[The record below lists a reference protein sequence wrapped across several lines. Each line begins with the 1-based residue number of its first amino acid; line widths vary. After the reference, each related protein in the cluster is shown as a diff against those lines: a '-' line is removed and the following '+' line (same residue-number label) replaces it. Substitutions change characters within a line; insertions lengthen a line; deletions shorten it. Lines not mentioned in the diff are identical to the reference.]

1 MKRSILLAVF
11 ATLFLTACQ
20 QDLTENESLA
30 SASVFTAT
38 AEGSETRTALSQNGN
53 IYDMVWRSGDRI
65 TIVDAART
73 PNVGIYETTGTG
85 TRADFTL
92 SSGSQAKTPEFK
104 AYYPATLY
112 NDGVP
117 TLPYTQEYVEDN
129 IAASPMYAESNTTS
143 LAFKNLCGI
152 IRLNLSTKLEG
163 RRVRLITLNAAQ
175 ALSGTITNSE
185 TLSSDGYAAVVSGNN
200 SVMLDCGAE
209 GVAVGQTAVPFY
221 IAVPAGTYTDF
232 SVVVTTT
239 DDYTQIRV
247 AKVDIE
253 VARSNI
259 TTLTLDMEQIGH
271 VAVSAVQVEP
281 ESAELEPGQSLIL
294 SATVS
299 PDNATDP
306 TVRWSTD
313 NAAVATVTESG
324 ELTAVAPGTATIT
337 AEAGE
342 KTSTCQVKV
351 VSSIAALERPALIAL
366 YNATGGNNWENK
378 DNWCSD
384 KPLDEWYGVSL
395 VNGHVSSINLSG
407 NNLSGQ
413 IPAELFSLSQLAS
426 LYLSYNSLTGEIP
439 QTVGNAEELINLE
452 LSHNGLTGPL
462 PESFYGLRKLE
473 VLDLESN
480 HISGDLSE
488 KFWSMPS
495 LFRLT
500 LAQNKIT
507 GQLTPAIR
515 NAKKLNWL
523 GLGSNLLT
531 GTIPEE
537 ITELTHL
544 YYFSIENHYL
554 SNGSITDAANEISGP
569 IPQDLDKLQK
579 LNYFLVEENN
589 LTGGVPACFGKM
601 PNLIGLELYGN
612 RLSGMI
618 PVEVSTCEN
627 WERWAPD
634 ANIMPQQ
641 EGYVLTFSH
650 YESTDYSQDGKV
662 IRLQTHEKGN
672 GIPIV
677 ITGDCFTDRDIAAGD
692 FERIARETMEDFFGI
707 EPFITFRNLFDV
719 YAVVAVSKTNYI
731 NYGTA
736 FNAVFG
742 SGAYVG
748 CEEET
753 VREYTRKAVSDLDE
767 TLTIVMVNKNK
778 YSGTTFLPYPMYGT
792 DYGSGFAYCC
802 FGLQEKGD
810 SRRLLLNHE
819 ANGHGFTKLAD
830 EYVIENSGIYPEEDG
845 IIVGGAYFPMGFY
858 ANIQFG
864 LNPTSSRWARFLND
878 ERYKN
883 DGLGMFEGGYTYERG
898 VWRPSQNSIMGHPQA
913 EGEGSRFNAPS
924 REAAYIRIHKLA
936 YGSSWQYDYEE
947 FVKYDAINRKTQ

>member
-1 MKRSILLAVF
+1 MKRSIFFAAFAALA
-11 ATLFLTACQ
+11 LTACQ

-30 SASVFTAT
+30 GASVFTAT
-38 AEGSETRTALSQNGN
+38 AESPETRTALKENGN
-53 IYDMVWRSGDRI
+53 AYDMVWRSGDRI

-73 PNVGIYETTGTG
+73 PNVGIYETNGTG

-92 SSGSQAKTPEFK
+92 SSGSQAKTPIFK

-117 TLPYTQEYVEDN
+117 TLPATQEYVEGN
-129 IAASPMYAESNTTS
+129 IAASPMYAESNSTS

-152 IRLNLSTKLEG
+152 IRLNLSTTLEG
-163 RRVRLITLNAAQ
+163 RRIRSITLNAAQ
-175 ALSGTITNSE
+175 GMSGAISNAA
-185 TLSSDGYAAVVSGNN
+185 TLSADGYTAAVAGNDG
-200 SVMLDCGAE
+200 VTLDCGEE
-209 GVAVGQTAVPFY
+209 GVAIGQTAVPFH
-221 IAVPAGTYTDF
+221 IAVPARTYSTF

-239 DDYTQIRV
+239 DGYTQARF
-247 AKVDIE
+247 AKVEIE
-253 VARSNI
+253 VARSSI
-259 TTLTLDMEQIGH
+259 TTLTLDMEQIGYI
-271 VAVSAVQVEP
+271 AVSSIQLDP
-281 ESAELEPGQSLIL
+281 ETAELEPGQSLSL
-294 SATVS
+294 SARVS

-306 TVRWSTD
+306 TVKWSTD

-324 ELTAVAPGTATIT
+324 EVTAVAPGTATIT
-337 AEAGE
+337 AKAGE
-342 KTSTCQVKV
+342 KTATCLVKV
-351 VSSIAALERPALIAL
+351 VSSIAEAERAVLVAL
-366 YNATGGNNWENK
+366 YNATGGNNWEYK
-378 DNWCSD
+378 DNWCSN
-384 KPLDEWYGVSL
+384 KPLSEWYGVSL
-395 VNGHVSSINLSG
+395 DNGHVSSINLSG
-407 NNLSGQ
+407 NKLSGQ
-413 IPAELFSLSQLAS
+413 LPSALFSLSRLSS
-426 LYLSYNSLTGEIP
+426 LNLSFNSLSGEIP
-439 QTVGNAEELINLE
+439 QEIGNAKELMTLNLD
-452 LSHNGLTGPL
+452 HNDLTGPI

-554 SNGSITDAANEISGP
+554 SNGSITDAANKISGP
-569 IPQDLDKLQK
+569 IPQDLDKLQE

-612 RLSGMI
+612 RLSGMV
-618 PVEVSTCEN
+618 PVEVSTCAN

-719 YAVVAVSKTNYI
+719 YAVVAVSKTNYV

-748 CEEET
+748 CEEEI
-753 VREYTRKAVSDLDE
+753 VREYSRKAVSDLDE

-778 YSGTTFLPYPMYGT
+778 YSGTAFLPYPMYGT

-830 EYVIENSGIYPEEDG
+830 EYVVENSGTYPEEDG
-845 IIVGGAYFPMGFY
+845 INMASAYFPMGFF
-858 ANIQFG
+858 ANIQYG
-864 LNPTSSRWARFLND
+864 LNPTSSKWARFLND
-878 ERYKN
+878 ERYKY